1 VNYQF
6 SQTTTNGENTD
17 FRHKYV
23 ANWIQQNCGSGK
35 LLDIGAGPMPY
46 RSAIEK
52 TNTAYF
58 SQDFE
63 QYVANTEDPGLQS
76 SEWPVYGHDYICDIE
91 DLKAENFDFILCT
104 EVLEHVPNPLAA
116 LEVLSNA
123 LAPGGKGLITMP
135 FASRMHQAP
144 YWFSSGLS
152 RFWFETHTPKY
163 SLRLDKVVIAGD
175 FVDQMD
181 SEIRQLLVPVRILN
195 LPVGHLLAKTI
206 QIFRPLI
213 RKQLPIELLESGG
226 LGIYVEITKINEID
240 SVD

>member
-1 VNYQF
+1 MTYQF
-6 SQTTTNGENTD
+6 SQTITNGENSN
-17 FRHKYV
+17 FRHMYV

-46 RSAIEK
+46 RNAVEK
-52 TNTAYF
+52 TKTRYF

-63 QYVANTEDPGLQS
+63 QYVASAEDPGLQS

-91 DLKAENFDFILCT
+91 DLKAEDFNFILCT
-104 EVLEHVPNPLAA
+104 EVLEHVPNPLVA
-116 LEVLSNA
+116 LEVISNA
-123 LAPGGKGLITMP
+123 LLPGGKGLITMP

-152 RFWFETHTPKY
+152 KFWFEKHLPNY

-195 LPVGHLLAKTI
+195 LPIGHLIARAI
-206 QIFRPLI
+206 QLLRPLI
-213 RKQLPIELLESGG
+213 RRQLPVELQESGG
-226 LGIYVEITKINEID
+226 LGIYIEITKINGID
-240 SVD
+240 SLG